1 MSVLTAGQLYQ
12 LALSVGFPASTAVQM
27 TAIALKESGGNTNA
41 YNGVPPDDSYGLW
54 QINMY
59 GNLGPARMAQFGLN
73 AETDLF
79 DPGTNASAAYQIWGG
94 NDNNLNI
101 AWAIY
106 GADAAKYQA
115 ALPIAQAAAAQLG
128 YGGITGGGGVTITP
142 AAGQAPGLPT
152 YFNLPTAT
160 AGLDWSS
167 IVALWN
173 TLGSAPKLGIGAVGL
188 LLLVD
193 LLD

>member
-1 MSVLTAGQLYQ
+1 VSILTAGQIYQ

-27 TAIALKESGGNTNA
+27 TAIALKESAGNTNA

-79 DPGTNASAAYQIWGG
+79 DPTTNAAAAYTIWGG

-101 AWAIY
+101 AWAIN
-106 GADAAKYQA
+106 GADAAKYQQ

-128 YGGITGGGGVTITP
+128 YGGATGGGGVTLTP
-142 AAGQAPGLPT
+142 GANLPAT
-152 YFNLPTAT
+152 YFSLPASVS
-160 AGLDWSS
+160 AGLDWPT

-173 TLGSAPKLGIGAVGL
+173 SLGPLPQLGVGAVGL
-188 LLLVD
+188 LLLVN